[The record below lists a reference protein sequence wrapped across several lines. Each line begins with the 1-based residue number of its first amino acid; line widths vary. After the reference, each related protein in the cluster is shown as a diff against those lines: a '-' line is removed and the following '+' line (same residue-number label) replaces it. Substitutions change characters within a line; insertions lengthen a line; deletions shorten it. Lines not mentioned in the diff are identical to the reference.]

1 MIKCLILLP
10 TNYNDG
16 QPVEANKLDSC
27 LTRLDATIGG
37 HTVDGTCQGVF
48 RMADG
53 SFARDVNLKVWAC
66 VESGDVP
73 TLRKLA
79 GDFAI
84 ELGQESI
91 YFEQTATTVEFVR
104 GI

>member
-1 MIKCLILLP
+1 MIKCLLLLP
-10 TNYNDG
+10 TNYNSGD
-16 QPVEANKLDSC
+16 PVDPAKLESCLARLDS
-27 LTRLDATIGG
+27 LIGG

-53 SFARDVNLKVWAC
+53 SYSRDVNLKVWAC
-66 VESGDVP
+66 VEEGNVP
-73 TLRKLA
+73 ALRKLA

-91 YFEQTATTVEFVR
+91 YFEQTATTVEFVK
-104 GI
+104 GE